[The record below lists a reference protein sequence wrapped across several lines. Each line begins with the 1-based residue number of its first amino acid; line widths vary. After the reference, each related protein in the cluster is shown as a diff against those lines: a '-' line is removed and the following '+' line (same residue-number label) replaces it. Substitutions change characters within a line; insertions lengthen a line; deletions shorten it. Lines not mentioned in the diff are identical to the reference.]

1 VVALGVACYSRAS
14 SQWTSDLIADRR
26 DAIKHVL
33 EGIAQRMDD
42 DAQPIAEQ
50 LLTKYNDLLS

>member
-1 VVALGVACYSRAS
+1 VSGSCALSVACYSLTS
-14 SQWTSDLIADRR
+14 SQWTSDRR

-50 LLTKYNDLLS
+50 LLIKYDDLLS